1 MGQSPN
7 PEAGARVAALAE
19 YQIMDT
25 PAEAHFDD
33 LVRLASYICRAPIAL
48 MSLLDADRQWFK
60 ARVGLDTTETP
71 IAYSFCSRTVA
82 EKNMLIVTDTHEDA
96 RFRANPLVTGA
107 PYIRFYA
114 GAPLINPA
122 GVALG
127 SLCVID
133 REPHELDAAQ
143 REALVALA
151 GQAIA
156 QLELRRVNRDLAKVL
171 LDKENALDQ
180 IRRLQSILP
189 MCSYCRRV
197 RDERNDWYTI
207 EKYLE
212 HLGEVKLSHG
222 ICPTCYA
229 TAAAE
234 FGESRAR
241 PSFKVTSP
249 PIAD

>member
-1 MGQSPN
+1 MSFDLHLNGLRAVVTGGTLGLGAAVVKTLA
-7 PEAGARVAALAE
+7 EAGARVAALAE
-19 YQIMDT
+19 YHIKDT

-33 LVRLASYICRAPIAL
+33 LVRLASYICKAPIAL

-133 REPHELDAAQ
+133 REPHELDARQ

-156 QLELRRVNRDLAKVL
+156 QLELRRVNRDLAQ
-171 LDKENALDQ
+171 A
-180 IRRLQSILP
+180 LQSKWNR
-189 MCSYCRRV
+189 CVAHRG
-197 RDERNDWYTI
+197 DER
-207 EKYLE
+207 
-212 HLGEVKLSHG
+212 LGN
-222 ICPTCYA
+222 
-229 TAAAE
+229 
-234 FGESRAR
+234 R
-241 PSFKVTSP
+241 
-249 PIAD
+249 D